1 MKTPLNQMIWSGVV
15 ALALVA
21 CGGGGSSEPSAPAT
35 NTGTPSTAA
44 PTPTG
49 QTPVSQN
56 TTPPTGTTSPTGT
69 SPSTGG
75 TPSTATTPQANI
87 VPVAFAGGAQNAAL
101 GLVTV
106 NGGGSSDANGD
117 PITYAWTLTSKPS
130 GSTAVLTT
138 TTAVTTSFT
147 ADMAGSYVV
156 SLTVHDGKVSSS
168 AASVTITVAASAW
181 QAQSS
186 AKVFTALAP
195 TTDDTV
201 NPMRGYYRWR
211 GQEKVTQVSPALD
224 AYQRYR
230 WKDLETGLGTYNFA
244 TVLSDLQTAKSQGRK
259 FALRVQAMLGYDDG
273 QVYIPSYLVN
283 HASCQNGC
291 GWWADYDAATPGLT
305 FVPDWNDPYVQQRA
319 SALLQALST
328 AMGSQDDFAWIDIGM
343 FGQWGE
349 WALSSGINYA
359 TAPAGIV
366 AATDATKREF
376 VDMHLRAFPTRQM
389 VMLAIYSRY
398 NEVRYATTQQTIAS
412 KPVGM
417 RIDCLGRGGFM
428 DQWTNHP
435 TEWATLQNVWKTAP
449 FVAEYC
455 QFPSGDLADTPLVAQ
470 QQVRDF
476 HISTVGNGNIGDGSV
491 NSWASFTPTEQQQFI
506 QVGRDAGY
514 RYRVDTANM
523 SLTGNGLL
531 SLSAVVRNDGN
542 APTYEPWNVL
552 LELISSGGNTVWSQT
567 LVGDLKT
574 NLGSGSSQSFSTSVQ
589 LPVLSAGDYTLKLIA
604 RDARRLSATPVRAPL
619 RWTVAERTSDGGVDL
634 ASLRKN

>member
-1 MKTPLNQMIWSGVV
+1 M
-15 ALALVA
+15 
-21 CGGGGSSEPSAPAT
+21 
-35 NTGTPSTAA
+35 
-44 PTPTG
+44 
-49 QTPVSQN
+49 
-56 TTPPTGTTSPTGT
+56 
-69 SPSTGG
+69 
-75 TPSTATTPQANI
+75 
-87 VPVAFAGGAQNAAL
+87 
-101 GLVTV
+101 GLVTL
-106 NGGGSSDANGD
+106 NGGASADANGD
-117 PITYAWTLTSKPS
+117 ALTYAWTLTSKPA
-130 GSTAVLTT
+130 GSTAVLSSP
-138 TTAVTTSFT
+138 TSVNPTFT
-147 ADMAGSYVV
+147 ADVAGNYVV
-156 SLTVHDGKVSSS
+156 TLSVHDGKISSS
-168 AASVTITVAASAW
+168 AASVTVTVAALAW
-181 QAQSS
+181 QAQTSS
-186 AKVFTALAP
+186 KFFTALAP
-195 TTDDTV
+195 TTDDTI

-230 WKDLETGLGTYNFA
+230 WKDLETGPGTYNFA

-259 FALRVQAMLGYDDG
+259 FALRVQSMLGYDDG
-273 QVYIPSYLVN
+273 QVYIPSYVVN
-283 HASCQNGC
+283 HANCQHGC
-291 GWWADYDAATPGLT
+291 GWWADYDAGTPGLT

-319 SALLQALST
+319 SALLVALS
-328 AMGSQDDFAWIDIGM
+328 AALGSQDDIAWIDIGM

-359 TAPAGIV
+359 TAPAGIT
-366 AATDATKREF
+366 AATDASKREF

-428 DQWTNHP
+428 NQWTHHP

-455 QFPSGDLADTPLVAQ
+455 PFLSGNAVDSALVAQ

-476 HISTVGNGNIGDGSV
+476 HISTVGNGNIGDLSV

-506 QVGRDAGY
+506 QLGREAGY
-514 RYRVDTANM
+514 RYRVDTANV

-531 SLSAVVRNDGN
+531 TVSAVVRNDGN
-542 APTYEPWNVL
+542 APTYEPWDVL
-552 LELISSGGNTVWSQT
+552 LELTNGSGTVVWSQT

-574 NLGSGSSQSFSTSVQ
+574 NQGAGASQSFSTSVQ
-589 LPVLSAGDYTLKLIA
+589 LPVQTTGNYTLKMIA

>member
-1 MKTPLNQMIWSGVV
+1 MKTQLVRRFLFSLL
-15 ALALVA
+15 ALGLVA
-21 CGGGGSSEPSAPAT
+21 CGGGGGSEPTAPVGNTGAT
-35 NTGTPSTAA
+35 NTA
-44 PTPTG
+44 P
-49 QTPVSQN
+49 VAN
-56 TTPPTGTTSPTGT
+56 AGTT
-69 SPSTGG
+69 
-75 TPSTATTPQANI
+75 
-87 VPVAFAGGAQNAAL
+87 QNVAL
-101 GLVTV
+101 GLVTL

-117 PITYAWTLTSKPS
+117 ALTYAWTLTSKPT
-130 GSTAVLTT
+130 GSTAVLSANNLANPT
-138 TTAVTTSFT
+138 FT
-147 ADMAGSYVV
+147 ADVAGIYVA
-156 SLTVHDGKVSSS
+156 SLTVHDGKISSS
-168 AASVTITVAASAW
+168 AASVTVAVAITASAW
-181 QAQSS
+181 QAQTLSKS
-186 AKVFTALAP
+186 FTALAP
-195 TTDDTV
+195 STDDTV

-230 WKDLETGLGTYNFA
+230 WKDLETSPGTYNFA

-259 FALRVQAMLGYDDG
+259 FALRVQMMLGYDDG
-273 QVYIPSYLVN
+273 QVYMPSYLVN

-291 GWWADYDAATPGLT
+291 GWWADYDAGTPGLT

-319 SALLQALST
+319 SAMLLALS
-328 AMGSQDDFAWIDIGM
+328 AALGSQDDIAWIDIGL

-359 TAPAGIV
+359 TAPAGIT
-366 AATDATKREF
+366 AATDASKREF

-428 DQWTNHP
+428 NQWTHHP

-455 QFPSGDLADTPLVAQ
+455 PFLSGSVVDGPLVAQ

-476 HISTVGNGNIGDGSV
+476 HISTVGNGNIGDLSV

-506 QVGRDAGY
+506 QVGREAGY
-514 RYRVDTANM
+514 RYRVDTANVG
-523 SLTGNGLL
+523 LTGNGLL
-531 SLSAVVRNDGN
+531 TVSAVVRNDGN
-542 APTYEPWNVL
+542 APTYEPWDVL
-552 LELISSGGNTVWSQT
+552 LELTNGSGTVVWSQA

-574 NLGSGSSQSFSTSVQ
+574 NQGAGASQSFSTSVQ
-589 LPVLSAGDYTLKLIA
+589 LPAQATGDYTLKMVA

-619 RWTVAERTSDGGVDL
+619 RWTVAERTTDGGVDL
-634 ASLRKN
+634 ATLRKNQQ